1 MMWTLIIPQDVFCVI
16 NVQPFPF
23 TIQTFRLPL
32 GNYSTNKCGFF
43 LQNLMFFLHLCTLM
57 HVFAKITLFKHVYI
71 KNWLNINQC
80 KNMIHAICTKKKFGT
95 HSFSTQTC
103 SSWNY
108 PYRGFIYI
116 QLHSNPTELF
126 PYTNSSSKHGMAS
139 YNNVLT
145 IEYIYFFSI
154 NIVEVCKLWNC
165 NACYWIS

>member
-80 KNMIHAICTKKKFGT
+80 KNMIHTCHMHQKKIWYTFLFHPNMLILKLPISGP
-95 HSFSTQTC
+95 H
-103 SSWNY
+103 
-108 PYRGFIYI
+108 
-116 QLHSNPTELF
+116 LHSIAFKSNRVVSLH
-126 PYTNSSSKHGMAS
+126 K
-139 YNNVLT
+139 
-145 IEYIYFFSI
+145 FF
-154 NIVEVCKLWNC
+154 VKAWNG
-165 NACYWIS
+165 IIQ